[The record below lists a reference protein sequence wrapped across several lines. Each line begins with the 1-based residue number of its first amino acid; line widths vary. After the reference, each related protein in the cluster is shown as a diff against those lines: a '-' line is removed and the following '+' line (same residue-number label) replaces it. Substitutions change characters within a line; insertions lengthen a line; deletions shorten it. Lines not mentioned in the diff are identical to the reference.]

1 MPRHVSCSVLKILML
16 AILLPVF
23 GNAQGTGS
31 TKTVQSEPNESSI
44 TANLDNT
51 FSIISLILP
60 HNSLRNSKTLHNW
73 PFFAFAVPTW
83 ATTYSA
89 KMDMGK
95 LLTLKGASGGTLGFE
110 GVNLRVGVSMELIHL
125 LELGVQA
132 HGGTAINY
140 GETATFM
147 GVYDPENRDYCQDI
161 IFTEYA
167 YGLHYHGSLT
177 IPLLAILPKSDWTK
191 IILKGT
197 GEYTYSGYTGAKD
210 GEVWKAGAQNLVNG
224 FRYKY
229 GGTLIYMLPFAR
241 VPMVMFA
248 ATVSGFKHEYNF
260 DDTYKDYNPGFK
272 TVNLTPMASVK
283 INDDWNGM
291 LMVAISRDRKFENRR
306 YPTTEELLQK
316 QVGAEWDLRTVMFIA
331 SRKF

>member
-1 MPRHVSCSVLKILML
+1 MCKRLSCNVFKALIL
-16 AILLPVF
+16 AVILPF
-23 GNAQGTGS
+23 YANAQGSDS
-31 TKTVQSEPNESSI
+31 TTVAQPDSAATASEKPAAKPDTSGFTSAFE
-44 TANLDNT
+44 NT

-73 PFFAFAVPTW
+73 PFFAFAVPAW
-83 ATTYSA
+83 AVTYNA

-95 LLTLKGASGGTLGFE
+95 LLTLKGVSGGTLGFE

-147 GVYDPENRDYCQDI
+147 GVYEPEKRDYRQDMT
-161 IFTEYA
+161 FTEYA
-167 YGLHYHGSLT
+167 YGLHYHGALT

-197 GEYTYSGYTGAKD
+197 GEYTYSGYTGAKN

-248 ATVSGFKHEYNF
+248 ATVSGFKHKYDF
-260 DDTYKDYNPGFK
+260 DDTYRDAHPEEFLLCRRAGTGGLERHADGRHLQRPQVRKPALPHHRGTIAK
-272 TVNLTPMASVK
+272 TGGS
-283 INDDWNGM
+283 
-291 LMVAISRDRKFENRR
+291 
-306 YPTTEELLQK
+306 
-316 QVGAEWDLRTVMFIA
+316 
-331 SRKF
+331 